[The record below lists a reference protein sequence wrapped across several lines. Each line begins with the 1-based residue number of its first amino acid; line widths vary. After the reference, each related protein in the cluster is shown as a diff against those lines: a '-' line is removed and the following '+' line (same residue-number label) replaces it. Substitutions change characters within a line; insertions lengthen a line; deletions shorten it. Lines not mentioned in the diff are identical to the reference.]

1 MLIFIAF
8 NLCVKAQTIGYTYK
22 ALAAEGCSI
31 KYSVTKQDSV
41 YYIIV
46 TVRSDRLNFLKESTF
61 WLKTFDGDI
70 IKLRGEVKLL
80 QSSFFY
86 YNTKIRTYV
95 CIIKTRI

>member
-1 MLIFIAF
+1 MKKIKIILMLIFIAF

-46 TVRSDRLNFLKESTF
+46 TVDQT
-61 WLKTFDGDI
+61 G
-70 IKLRGEVKLL
+70 
-80 QSSFFY
+80 
-86 YNTKIRTYV
+86 
-95 CIIKTRI
+95 

>member
-46 TVRSDRLNFLKESTF
+46 TVR
-61 WLKTFDGDI
+61 
-70 IKLRGEVKLL
+70 
-80 QSSFFY
+80 
-86 YNTKIRTYV
+86 
-95 CIIKTRI
+95 